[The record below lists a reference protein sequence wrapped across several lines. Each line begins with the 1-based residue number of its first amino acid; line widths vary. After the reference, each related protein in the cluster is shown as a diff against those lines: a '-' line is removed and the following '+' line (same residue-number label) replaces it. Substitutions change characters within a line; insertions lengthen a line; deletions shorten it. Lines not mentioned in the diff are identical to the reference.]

1 MKKFKGLISES
12 IILSRNIPGIL
23 FAIFISSL
31 IMMNVLA
38 NKSIDTHLP
47 FLALDCGFIFSWV
60 TFLVMDIVVKHFG
73 LRAAN
78 ILTVIGLV
86 TNLFFALMMLAA
98 SFIPGEWSQ
107 SYIEG
112 SEVIIN
118 NAMDLTFRNTWYV
131 LFGSSV
137 AYLISAIINNYL
149 NHYIGKKY
157 DKDGNFRG
165 FAVRSYLS
173 TFFAQFIDNLLFAF
187 IVSYHFFDWTIIQCI
202 TCALTGA
209 IAELIFEVIFSPV
222 AFKVCKHLD
231 NNSVGKEYLDYLALK
246 KEAKE

>member
-1 MKKFKGLISES
+1 MKKFKELMFETTV
-12 IILSRNIPGIL
+12 LSRSVPGIL

-38 NKSIDTHLP
+38 NKSIDTHLS

-78 ILTVIGLV
+78 ILTVVGLI

-112 SEVIIN
+112 SETIIN

-137 AYLISAIINNYL
+137 AYLISALINNYL
-149 NHYIGKKY
+149 NHYTGKKF
-157 DKDGNFRG
+157 DKNNNFRG
-165 FAVRSYLS
+165 FVIRSYLS

-187 IVSYHFFDWTIIQCI
+187 IVSYNFFGWTILQCV
-202 TCALTGA
+202 TCALAGG
-209 IAELIFEVIFSPV
+209 IAELIFEVIFSPL
-222 AFKVCKHLD
+222 AFKVCKRLD
-231 NNSVGKEYLDYLALK
+231 ENSVGKEYLDYINNR
-246 KEAKE
+246 KEAKV

>member
-1 MKKFKGLISES
+1 MKKFKELMFEATV
-12 IILSRNIPGIL
+12 LSRSVPGIL

-38 NKSIDTHLP
+38 NKSIDTHLS

-107 SYIEG
+107 SYVAG
-112 SEVIIN
+112 SEEIIN
-118 NAMDLTFRNTWYV
+118 NAMNLTFRNTWYV

-137 AYLISAIINNYL
+137 AYLISAILNNYL
-149 NHYIGKKY
+149 NHYIGKKF
-157 DKDGNFRG
+157 DKNNNFRG
-165 FAVRSYLS
+165 FVIRSYLS

-187 IVSYHFFDWTIIQCI
+187 IVSYHFFDWTILQCI
-202 TCALTGA
+202 TCALAGG
-209 IAELIFEVIFSPV
+209 IAELIFEVIFSPL
-222 AFKVCKHLD
+222 AFKVCKRLD
-231 NNSVGKEYLDYLALK
+231 ENSVGKEYLDYLENR
-246 KEAKE
+246 KEVKA

>member
-1 MKKFKGLISES
+1 MKKFKELMFEATV
-12 IILSRNIPGIL
+12 LSRSVPGIL

-38 NKSIDTHLP
+38 NKSIDTHLS

-78 ILTVIGLV
+78 ILTVIGLI

-107 SYIEG
+107 SYVAG
-112 SEVIIN
+112 SEGIIN

-137 AYLISAIINNYL
+137 AYLISAIL
-149 NHYIGKKY
+149 NQ
-157 DKDGNFRG
+157 
-165 FAVRSYLS
+165 L
-173 TFFAQFIDNLLFAF
+173 
-187 IVSYHFFDWTIIQCI
+187 
-202 TCALTGA
+202 
-209 IAELIFEVIFSPV
+209 
-222 AFKVCKHLD
+222 
-231 NNSVGKEYLDYLALK
+231 
-246 KEAKE
+246 

>member
-1 MKKFKGLISES
+1 MKKFKDLMFEATV
-12 IILSRNIPGIL
+12 LSRSVPGIL

-38 NKSIDTHLP
+38 NKSIDTHLS

-78 ILTVIGLV
+78 TLTIIGLI

-112 SEVIIN
+112 SEGIIN
-118 NAMDLTFRNTWYV
+118 NALDLTFRNTWYV
-131 LFGSSV
+131 LLGSSI
-137 AYLISAIINNYL
+137 AYLVSALINNYL
-149 NHYIGKKY
+149 NHYIGKKF
-157 DKDGNFRG
+157 DKESNFRG
-165 FAVRSYLS
+165 FAIRSYLS

-187 IVSYHFFDWTIIQCI
+187 IVSYHFFNWTIMQCI
-202 TCALTGA
+202 TCALAGA

-222 AFKVCKHLD
+222 AFRVCKRLD
-231 NNSVGKEYLDYLALK
+231 ENSVGKEYLDYINNK
-246 KEAKE
+246 KEEAV